1 MPWTQ
6 LCLTRRRGEL
16 YGSVLQ
22 CWVLCRT
29 GVLLLTM
36 ETWNL
41 RKQLQRSL

>member
-6 LCLTRRRGEL
+6 LCLPRRR
-16 YGSVLQ
+16 VLQ
-22 CWVLCRT
+22 CWVLCLT